1 MRGNAM
7 LLRREWHVKQATIVA
22 AAAAAAWMGSSSSS
36 SGSWTDCQRVVEKK
50 MGLLLLPS
58 NLKSETKK

>member
-1 MRGNAM
+1 MDWQQQQQQQ
-7 LLRREWHVKQATIVA
+7 RRQQRQL
-22 AAAAAAWMGSSSSS
+22 
-36 SGSWTDCQRVVEKK
+36 DCQRVVEKK